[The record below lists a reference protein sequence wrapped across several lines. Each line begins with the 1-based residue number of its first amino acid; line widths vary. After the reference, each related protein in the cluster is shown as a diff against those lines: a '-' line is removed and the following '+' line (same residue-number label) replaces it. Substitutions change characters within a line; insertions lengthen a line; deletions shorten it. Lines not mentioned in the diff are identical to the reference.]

1 MKTDQFFTV
10 KQLADKLAVRPLM
23 IYRLVEQ
30 GKLPAIRIGRIIRFD
45 PDDVAAFLA
54 SVRVGADGLKE
65 GRTEGRKA

>member
-1 MKTDQFFTV
+1 MQTDPFLTV
-10 KQLADKLAVRPLM
+10 RQLADKLAVRPLM

-54 SVRVGADGLKE
+54 SVRVGPNGSKE
-65 GRTEGRKA
+65 GKTEGRRE

>member
-1 MKTDQFFTV
+1 MKTDPFLTV
-10 KQLADKLAVRPLM
+10 RQLADTLAVRPLM

-54 SVRVGADGLKE
+54 SVRVGLNGSKE
-65 GRTEGRKA
+65 GKTEGRRE